1 MRDVHRAKCGD
12 QKNGNGH
19 PAARCPANEEG
30 LDGVPCVRGGLVGPT
45 GLLAAVKAGC
55 RAISEKV
62 GSQFLSLRQRRFR
75 HRSPSFKL
83 SNNSRPFFR
92 VSYLYTFTHL
102 CYNSGVERG

>member
-62 GSQFLSLRQRRFR
+62 GSQFLSLRQ
-75 HRSPSFKL
+75 H
-83 SNNSRPFFR
+83 
-92 VSYLYTFTHL
+92 THISI
-102 CYNSGVERG
+102 CERCFLF

>member
-19 PAARCPANEEG
+19 PAARCPANEG

-62 GSQFLSLRQRRFR
+62 GSQFLSLRHAAR
-75 HRSPSFKL
+75 KVI
-83 SNNSRPFFR
+83 NSQCFVKIAVGQPI
-92 VSYLYTFTHL
+92 SWPILPIT
-102 CYNSGVERG
+102 

>member
-62 GSQFLSLRQRRFR
+62 GSQFLSLRHTGRKVLILQWFL
-75 HRSPSFKL
+75 KAA
-83 SNNSRPFFR
+83 
-92 VSYLYTFTHL
+92 V
-102 CYNSGVERG
+102 